1 MMHVSIFK
9 SHADINTSHVDINI
23 LHVYILMLHP
33 AFGLLSETSSR
44 SEFSILQN
52 FSCMLTQ
59 FILQMGGRNMPVK
72 FLSILVYFEPP
83 PPILFYKC
91 CHCIIYM
98 DLNLRLYL
106 FSDRELNYFIIFDIY
121 NMHLSLF
128 FLDHCYFKDVMHA
141 WQGNTKEQ
149 RFFSILHKRFYKSLD
164 FIWQDYCPL

>member
-33 AFGLLSETSSR
+33 AFGLMSETSSR

-59 FILQMGGRNMPVK
+59 FILQMGGRNNVRK
-72 FLSILVYFEPP
+72 ISVNLGLFWPP

-121 NMHLSLF
+121 NMHLSFFFFRSLLF
-128 FLDHCYFKDVMHA
+128 QRCNACMAREY
-141 WQGNTKEQ
+141 QGTTI
-149 RFFSILHKRFYKSLD
+149 F
-164 FIWQDYCPL
+164 

>member
-1 MMHVSIFK
+1 MQDKLCRHATKVCQYARYCSNYVGMQVFLYVLISLSTPKSDNCGGHSYSNMMHVSIFK

-59 FILQMGGRNMPVK
+59 FILQMGGRNMPAK

-83 PPILFYKC
+83 PPNFVL
-91 CHCIIYM
+91 
-98 DLNLRLYL
+98 
-106 FSDRELNYFIIFDIY
+106 
-121 NMHLSLF
+121 
-128 FLDHCYFKDVMHA
+128 
-141 WQGNTKEQ
+141 
-149 RFFSILHKRFYKSLD
+149 
-164 FIWQDYCPL
+164 

>member
-44 SEFSILQN
+44 SEFSIYKTFRACWHNLSCKWGAETCPQN
-52 FSCMLTQ
+52 FCQSW
-59 FILQMGGRNMPVK
+59 FIL
-72 FLSILVYFEPP
+72 SPP
-83 PPILFYKC
+83 PLRILFYKC

-121 NMHLSLF
+121 NMHLSFFFRSLLF
-128 FLDHCYFKDVMHA
+128 QRCNACMAREY
-141 WQGNTKEQ
+141 QGTTI
-149 RFFSILHKRFYKSLD
+149 F
-164 FIWQDYCPL
+164 

>member
-1 MMHVSIFK
+1 MQQKYVNMRDIAVIMLACKSSYIICLLISLSTPKSDNCGGHSYSNMMHVSIFK

-59 FILQMGGRNMPVK
+59 FILQMGGRNMPAK

-83 PPILFYKC
+83 PQFC
-91 CHCIIYM
+91 
-98 DLNLRLYL
+98 
-106 FSDRELNYFIIFDIY
+106 FINVVI
-121 NMHLSLF
+121 
-128 FLDHCYFKDVMHA
+128 V
-141 WQGNTKEQ
+141 
-149 RFFSILHKRFYKSLD
+149 
-164 FIWQDYCPL
+164 